1 LRHGQSGAIDLTATE
16 RAKLEALA
24 GRLTACSAVNYD
36 SIEPQLGAES
46 FSCPHCHALAHQDW
60 YSLFLK
66 QENATDVVVLTLE
79 ALMLA
84 KGNESDQFLQHLKDN
99 VLAYEYQEHPQNLKV
114 KLLNLHVSRCYNC
127 KGFTVWVRDRLVFP
141 VRGDEP
147 PDVVEVDFEEVAEDV
162 QETAEDEE
170 VSEDFEEAAAI
181 LNKFPRGAAA
191 LTRVCIQNM
200 MPLLKENAKN
210 LDENI
215 SSLVRKGLEV
225 EIQQAMDVL
234 QVVRKNPSQT
244 TEVDLKEE
252 NEAAKIFLTSLKQ
265 ILKRRMLKNH
275 DEN

>member
-1 LRHGQSGAIDLTATE
+1 M
-16 RAKLEALA
+16 
-24 GRLTACSAVNYD
+24 
-36 SIEPQLGAES
+36 
-46 FSCPHCHALAHQDW
+46 
-60 YSLFLK
+60 
-66 QENATDVVVLTLE
+66 VVLTLE
-79 ALMLA
+79 ARMLA
-84 KGNESDQFLQHLKDN
+84 KGSESDQSLQHLKNN
-99 VLAYEYQEHPQNLKV
+99 VLAYEYQEHPRNLKV

-147 PDVVEVDFEEVAEDV
+147 AEIVVEGEFEEVEEHVEEDG
-162 QETAEDEE
+162 EDEE

-200 MPLLKENAKN
+200 MPLLEQTGKN

-234 QVVRKNPSQT
+234 QVVRKSPLQT
-244 TEVDLKEE
+244 TDFDLKEE
-252 NEAAKIFLTSLKQ
+252 NETAKQFFNSLER
-265 ILKRRMLKNH
+265 ILERRMLKKPG
-275 DEN
+275 EK

>member
-1 LRHGQSGAIDLTATE
+1 MSSQED
-16 RAKLEALA
+16 
-24 GRLTACSAVNYD
+24 
-36 SIEPQLGAES
+36 EPQLGAES
-46 FSCPHCHALAHQDW
+46 FSCPHCNAVAHQDW

-66 QENATDVVVLTLE
+66 PENATDVVVLTLE

-84 KGNESDQFLQHLKDN
+84 KGNESDQFLQRLKDN
-99 VLAYEYQEHPQNLKV
+99 VLAYEYQEHPRNLKV

-141 VRGDEP
+141 IRGDEP

-200 MPLLKENAKN
+200 MPLFEENAKN

-244 TEVDLKEE
+244 TEVGLKEE
-252 NEAAKIFLTSLKQ
+252 NEAAKIFLTSLTQ
-265 ILKRRMLKNH
+265 ILKRRMLKNR